1 MLHWGQDMLHASE
14 VLPAG
19 WTAFCSV
26 ERQACGAV
34 EGQGGSRYSPAR
46 QVDTDL
52 YLHSNSTLCAQHL
65 SHSSKLLTGRV
76 HELYHSR
83 CRHGM
88 TAGFV
93 AQVHGQSHNRTESVP
108 EQHRVSSDRDQR
120 WPDIL
125 CLRALVP
132 GDTLR
137 KLQILSGYCTH
148 RACTTC
154 RRSVAIRALMMCSP
168 LSCRDPP
175 AYRVR
180 QRRPTGQLYCHQP
193 MP

>member
-1 MLHWGQDMLHASE
+1 MLHWVQNMLHASG
-14 VLPAG
+14 VLSAG
-19 WTAFCSV
+19 WAAICSI

-46 QVDTDL
+46 QVDPNTH
-52 YLHSNSTLCAQHL
+52 LHSNSTLCAQPL
-65 SHSSKLLTGRV
+65 SHSGKLLTGCV
-76 HELYHSR
+76 HALDHSR
-83 CRHGM
+83 TRHGM
-88 TAGFV
+88 TAGFL

-108 EQHRVSSDRDQR
+108 EQHRVSSDRDPR
-120 WPDIL
+120 WPDVL

-137 KLQILSGYCTH
+137 KLQILSGCCIH

-154 RRSVAIRALMMCSP
+154 KRSVAIRAIMMCSP
-168 LSCRDPP
+168 QPCRDPQ